1 MHTLPAT
8 VRAAI
13 QCNVLLALP
22 VGGTPMNT
30 ERFVKTDLWRPIA
43 DKDLQRVEWSV
54 QDVDKAAGYC
64 RERKAAIQ
72 AGGAFG
78 VWPLRLRALGFEKV
92 VTFEPDPDNF
102 ACLTA
107 NTHADPSIHCWN
119 FALGEHFAFAHME
132 RDSERSTNAGAGFVS
147 LDVDGPIIVQS
158 IDQMDFPRLDLLC
171 LDVEGFELFA
181 LRGAHD
187 TIMRFRPV
195 IMAEAKV
202 LPQMARYGVG
212 KEDALQYLKDVC
224 GYRQV
229 DRRGRDSIM
238 VPNERPLSVVQ

>member
-1 MHTLPAT
+1 MDA
-8 VRAAI
+8 
-13 QCNVLLALP
+13 Q
-22 VGGTPMNT
+22 
-30 ERFVKTDLWRPIA
+30 RFTKTDLWRPNA
-43 DKDLQRVEWSV
+43 DQDLRGVEWTV
-54 QDVDKAAGYC
+54 QDVDIAAGYC
-64 RERKAAIQ
+64 RERKVAIQ
-72 AGGAFG
+72 AGGAIG

-92 VTFEPDPDNF
+92 LTFEPDSDNYQ
-102 ACLTA
+102 CLIA
-107 NTHADPSIHCWN
+107 NTHDDPSIYCWN
-119 FALGEHFAFAHME
+119 MALGEHFAFAHIE
-132 RDSERSTNAGAGFVS
+132 HSPDRKSNAGAGFVS
-147 LDVDGPIIVQS
+147 LDVDGPIIVQA
-158 IDQMDFPRLDLLC
+158 IDDMRQIEHLDLLC

-238 VPNERPLSVVQ
+238 VPREHEARAVQ